1 MPSPSSLID
10 DLFSQCADLPVWD
23 PERLEPAIPTLFEV
37 FAQLTDGRARRG
49 RRYRLA
55 TVLSIALL
63 AVLCGARSTRAVA
76 RLSRT
81 LPAAQLD
88 QLGTWLDR
96 HGRIHAPSESVFR
109 TAFDAT
115 VPDELDDAIGR
126 FLQRL
131 HDGWAGGDLIGYGID
146 GKTVRGA
153 TDPEGNQPHL
163 VAAIR
168 QDTNTIVAQRQ
179 VAAKSSEHTA
189 FKPVV
194 QALGRTRGAVI
205 VADALHTTRA
215 NACFLTHPAC
225 GAHYVFSIK
234 HNQPTLFNLVNALP
248 WDERTWAH
256 TETVRSKGRTE
267 TRRINVLPAPPGAF
281 PGAAQVFLISR
292 ITHGPGL
299 GKGRYI
305 CHLGITSLT
314 ADQAGPAQLA
324 ALVRREWGIEVV
336 HNIRDVTYRE
346 DASRIRT
353 GHRPRIMATLR
364 NLAISLIR
372 LSNWNSIPA
381 AHEHYRDNKHDAL
394 ALLGL
399 TS

>member
-1 MPSPSSLID
+1 VPSPSSLID
-10 DLFSQCADLPVWD
+10 DLFGQCAQLPVLD
-23 PERLEPAIPTLFEV
+23 LERIEPAIPTLFGV
-37 FAQLTDGRARRG
+37 FAQVTDGRARCG

-63 AVLCGARSTRAVA
+63 AVLCGARSIRAVS
-76 RLSRT
+76 RLSRS
-81 LPAAQLD
+81 LQPAHLD
-88 QLGTWLDR
+88 LLGSWLDR
-96 HGRIHAPSESVFR
+96 HGQIHAPTEVAFR

-115 VPDELDDAIGR
+115 SPDELDDAIGR
-126 FLQRL
+126 FLQHL
-131 HDGWAGGDLIGYGID
+131 QTDWAGQDLIGYGID
-146 GKTVRGA
+146 GKTIRGA
-153 TDPEGNQPHL
+153 TDPEGHQPHL

-168 QDTNTIVAQRQ
+168 QDTKTIVAQRQ
-179 VAAKSSEHTA
+179 VEAKSSEHA
-189 FKPVV
+189 ALKPVV
-194 QALGRTRGAVI
+194 KSLGETRGAVI

-256 TETVRSKGRTE
+256 TETIRSKGRTE
-267 TRRINVLPAPPGAF
+267 KRSINVLPAPPGAF

-324 ALVRREWGIEVV
+324 AFVRNEWGIEVV

-346 DASRIRT
+346 DASRVRT

-372 LSNWNSIPA
+372 LSNWSSMPA